1 MNLFPV
7 IRGDRSEKFYD
18 QLDKFITDVHNSVVS
33 LSRSVESYLNGNEKL
48 AYDFGKQVIS
58 LEESA
63 DARRRVMERELYS
76 GVLIPFGRE
85 DKYEL
90 IETID
95 DIADK
100 AEIIA
105 RLSKY
110 EKPKIPQN
118 IKKDLVKLL
127 GLVVNTSYLLKE
139 SVKFLSTDLDKA
151 IKTSS
156 KVNIEREIVRELEF
170 KILKKLLST
179 PKIDFKTILLKELI
193 SLIGQVADKAEE
205 ASDRV
210 ISMAVKYQG

>member
-18 QLDKFITDVHNSVVS
+18 QLDKFITDVYNSVVS